1 MFLLDDLLMLPL
13 KLPVAGFNWVM
24 KQIQTMA
31 DEELMND
38 QPFYG
43 SHFTGRTF
51 DCGSKEGFVE
61 ANLAFALWRPDLHD
75 HIVQAIYAIGSHYP
89 GTTSTSDAEKTG
101 KPLWASEDDST
112 YNNAVGAA
120 CWARI
125 INQNYVNGNMTA
137 DIVHFSNGPNSHP
150 FYHAVTSPAR

>member
-1 MFLLDDLLMLPL
+1 MS
-13 KLPVAGFNWVM
+13 
-24 KQIQTMA
+24 IR
-31 DEELMND
+31 
-38 QPFYG
+38 
-43 SHFTGRTF
+43 STF
-51 DCGSKEGFVE
+51 D
-61 ANLAFALWRPDLHD
+61 FALDCTNILSSPDNFGWDIAKDILD
-75 HIVQAIYAIGSHYP
+75 SPTLAEAIFAIGSHYP

-137 DIVHFSNGPNSHP
+137 SVNWNLVASYQAGTNWYRAGIFNAFTPWGTDGGDGGFYGILYGDIALACIKFLST
-150 FYHAVTSPAR
+150 AVGH